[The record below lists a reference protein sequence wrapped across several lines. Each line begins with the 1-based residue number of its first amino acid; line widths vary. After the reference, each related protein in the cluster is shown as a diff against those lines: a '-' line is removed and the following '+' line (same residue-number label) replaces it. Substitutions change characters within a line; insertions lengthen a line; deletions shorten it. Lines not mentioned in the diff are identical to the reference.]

1 MTEHS
6 PRASEATALY
16 VYAVCRA
23 DGSPVLDGV
32 PGVTRDEPLRTLP
45 LGSLTA
51 IVQTVRAAEFTDE
64 AWQERLADEPEL
76 ERYAR
81 AHHGVVS
88 AVAAQAPTVPLPLAT
103 LYTAQ
108 DRAEAALGDES
119 ARFHA
124 ALERIA
130 HRAEWGVKV
139 YAAGSPGDDGG
150 GAARRP
156 DPPGTPST
164 PGTASR
170 ADDRRRPGPE
180 AGRAYLESRRNLQAR
195 RERQREDS
203 LRVAE
208 TVDSRVC
215 RIAAASRRLRPHG
228 PGAAGDHRVQVL
240 NATYLVDEHR
250 SAELELLVED
260 LRESTGA
267 GIELSGPWV
276 PYSFVGGV

>member
-6 PRASEATALY
+6 PRASDTTALY

-23 DGSPVLDGV
+23 EGSPALDGV
-32 PGVTRDEPLRTLP
+32 CGVARDEPLRTLP

-64 AWQERLADEPEL
+64 AWQERLTDEPEL

-81 AHHGVVS
+81 AHHEVVS

-103 LYTAQ
+103 LYNAE
-108 DRAEAALGDES
+108 DRAELVLGSES

-130 HRAEWGVKV
+130 HHAEWGVKV
-139 YAAGSPGDDGG
+139 YATGSPGDDGG
-150 GAARRP
+150 GTTQRP
-156 DPPGTPST
+156 SRPST
-164 PGTASR
+164 PG
-170 ADDRRRPGPE
+170 DRGRPAPG
-180 AGRAYLESRRNLQAR
+180 AGRAYLERKRNLQAR
-195 RERQREDS
+195 REQQREES

-208 TVDSRVC
+208 TVDTRVC
-215 RIAAASRRLRPHG
+215 RIAKASRRLRPHG

-240 NATYLVDEHR
+240 NATYLVAEHR
-250 SAELELLVED
+250 SAELELSVKD

-276 PYSFVGGV
+276 PYSFVGEV